1 MIILR
6 NKLNKLRYRE
16 CKIKIDLQLQ
26 LQCKLGQRAYVF
38 TNKGYLERKYQTKI
52 VKTLTSDK
60 GLSSE
65 SKNKS
70 EKILIS
76 AATNII
82 APLTRMEYC
91 TK

>member
-52 VKTLTSDK
+52 VKALTSDK